1 MKNKYL
7 LIIPFLTLLVGFI
20 PFLFLSIYYSI
31 FFSKAIVTI
40 PLIYN
45 SSVMIGDAVLLPI
58 INYTLFSIIF
68 KIDDIIKY
76 NKRTIYIYIAIS
88 ILISIALNLSIH
100 LAWSNDAITDFIAF
114 TQSNFSI
121 IGIWHLVFSIL
132 QTIILFIFI
141 LVWYLCIKAQKRNLF
156 SKLNKLW
163 VLVFLFTSLSIVDM
177 VIKYIFIFQGKTFYE
192 VLLID
197 RFAFVTPALTIGVFI
212 FFKFY
217 ERRMTL
223 STNKV

>member
-7 LIIPFLTLLVGFI
+7 LIIPFLTLLFGFI

-58 INYTLFSIIF
+58 INYTLFSIII
-68 KIDDIIKY
+68 KIDDIITDY
-76 NKRTIYIYIAIS
+76 KRTIYIYIAIS
-88 ILISIALNLSIH
+88 ILISIVLNLSIH
-100 LAWSNDAITDFIAF
+100 LAWSNDTITDFIAF
-114 TQSNFSI
+114 TQGNFSI
-121 IGIWHLVFSIL
+121 IGIWHLIFSTL
-132 QTIILFIFI
+132 QTIILFAFI
-141 LVWYLCIKAQKRNLF
+141 LVWYLCIKARKLNLF

-177 VIKYIFIFQGKTFYE
+177 VIKSIFIFQGKTFYE

-197 RFAFVTPALTIGVFI
+197 RFAFVTPSLTLGVFI

-217 ERRMTL
+217 ERMKL